1 MSQITI
7 QCRLVASEPTR
18 QYLWKLMADA
28 NTPLINELL
37 KQVGQHPD
45 FGTWRHKGKLPAGT
59 VKQLCQP
66 LRTDPCFIGQPSR
79 FYMSAITVVDYIYKA
94 WLALQ
99 KRLRYQ
105 LEGKTRWMEMLKS
118 DAELVEATG
127 CTLDTLRIKAAEILA
142 QHATLASDLAQAP
155 KTKAKKGKKRKI
167 SNANRD
173 LSQALF
179 EAYRETDDIL
189 TRACIC
195 YLLKNGCKVSTKEED
210 PEKFNLRRRKVE
222 IRVKRLTEQLASRMP
237 KGRDLTSE
245 KWLEA
250 LVIAMSQVPQDE
262 NEAKTWQDSLLRQSS
277 SVPFPVTFETN
288 EDLRWSKNQK
298 GRLCVEFNGLGEYTF
313 EVYCD
318 KRQLH
323 WFQRFLEDQQIKRDS
338 KNQHSS
344 SLFTLRSGRIA
355 WQEGDGKGDPWSV
368 HRLTLY
374 CSIDTRLWTHEGTE
388 QVRDE
393 KASEI
398 AKTLTAMK
406 EKGDLNEKQQA
417 FIKRKN
423 STLIRINNPFPRPN
437 KPLYQG
443 QSNILVGISLGLE
456 KPATAA
462 VVDAITGKVLA
473 YRSIRQLL
481 GENYKLLNRQ
491 RQDQQRN
498 SSKRHNAQRQGAPN
512 QFGESNL
519 GEYVDRLLAKAIIA
533 LAKTYHAG
541 SIVLPKIGDV
551 RESIQSEVQ
560 ARAEQKCPEL
570 IEAQKNYAKQ
580 YRSSVHRWSYSR
592 LIESIQSQ
600 AAQAGIIVEEGRQAL
615 TGSSQDKAEKLA
627 IDVYKSRLQAII

>member
-18 QYLWKLMADA
+18 QYLWKLMADT

-105 LEGKTRWMEMLKS
+105 LEGKTRWLEMLKS

-179 EAYRETDDIL
+179 KAYRETDDIL

-250 LVIAMSQVPQDE
+250 LATAMSHVPQDE

-277 SVPFPVTFETN
+277 SVPFPVAFETN

-338 KNQHSS
+338 KNQHST
-344 SLFTLRSGRIA
+344 SLFTLRSSRIA
-355 WQEGDGKGDPWSV
+355 WQEQEGKGNPWNV

-374 CSIDTRLWTHEGTE
+374 CSIDTRLWTQQGTE
-388 QVRDE
+388 QVREE

-406 EKGDLNEKQQA
+406 EKSDLNEKQQA
-417 FIKRKN
+417 FINRKN
-423 STLIRINNPFPRPN
+423 STLARINNPFPRPN
-437 KPLYQG
+437 QPLYKG
-443 QSNILVGISLGLE
+443 QSNILVGVSLGLE
-456 KPATAA
+456 KPATAV

-473 YRSIRQLL
+473 CQSIRQLL
-481 GENYKLLNRQ
+481 GKNYKLLNRQ
-491 RQDQQRN
+491 RLLQQRN
-498 SSKRHNAQRQGAPN
+498 SSKRQNAQRQDAPN

-519 GEYVDRLLAKAIIA
+519 GEYVDRLIAKAIVILAESNRAMSIA
-533 LAKTYHAG
+533 L
-541 SIVLPKIGDV
+541 PKLGDV
-551 RESIQSEVQ
+551 RESIQSEIQ

-570 IEAQKNYAKQ
+570 VEGQKKYAKQ
-580 YRSSVHRWSYSR
+580 YRCSVHNWSYGR
-592 LIESIQSQ
+592 LINNIQSQ
-600 AAQAGIIVEEGRQAL
+600 ATQSGIFVEEGQQSL
-615 TGSSQDKAEKLA
+615 KGSPQEKAKKIA
-627 IDVYKSRLQAII
+627 ISAYNTRLQAII

>member
-1 MSQITI
+1 
-7 QCRLVASEPTR
+7 
-18 QYLWKLMADA
+18 MAQG

-45 FGTWRHKGKLPAGT
+45 FETWRHKGKHPAAI

-66 LRTDPCFIGQPSR
+66 LRTDPRFMGQPGR
-79 FYMSAITVVDYIYKA
+79 FYMSAIAVVDYIYKA

-99 KRLRYQ
+99 KRLQYQ
-105 LEGKTRWMEMLKS
+105 LEGKTRWLEMLKS

-127 CTLDTLRIKAAEILA
+127 CTLDTLRTKAAEILA
-142 QHATLASDLAQAP
+142 QHATLAPDLAQAS
-155 KTKAKKGKKRKI
+155 KTKAKKGKKCKT
-167 SNANRD
+167 SNANRN

-179 EAYRETDDIL
+179 EVYRETENIL

-210 PEKFNLRRRKVE
+210 PEKFNLHRRKVE

-245 KWLEA
+245 TWLEA
-250 LVIAMSQVPQDE
+250 LAIATSHIPQDE
-262 NEAKTWQDSLLRQSS
+262 NEAKSWQASLLRQSS
-277 SVPFPVTFETN
+277 SVPFPVAFETN

-298 GRLCVEFNGLGEYTF
+298 GRLCVEFNGLSKHSF

-338 KNQHSS
+338 KNQCSS
-344 SLFTLRSGRIA
+344 SLFTLRSGRIS
-355 WQEGDGKGDPWSV
+355 WQEGEGKGDPWNV

-374 CSIDTRLWTHEGTE
+374 CSVDTRLWTHEGTE
-388 QVRDE
+388 EVRDE

-423 STLIRINNPFPRPN
+423 STLARINNSFPRPSN
-437 KPLYQG
+437 PLYQG
-443 QSNILVGISLGLE
+443 QANILVGVSLGLE

-462 VVDAITGKVLA
+462 VVDAITGQVLT

-491 RQDQQRN
+491 RREQQCN

-533 LAKTYHAG
+533 LAKTYRTG
-541 SIVLPKIGDV
+541 SIVLPKLGDV

-560 ARAEQKCPEL
+560 SRAEQKCPEL
-570 IEAQKNYAKQ
+570 IEAQRKYAKQ
-580 YRSSVHRWSYSR
+580 YRSSVHSWSYGR

-600 AAQAGIIVEEGRQAL
+600 AAQAGIIVEQARQAL
-615 TGSSQDKAEKLA
+615 LGSPQDKARDLA
-627 IDVYKSRLQAII
+627 IDAYNSRLQATI

>member
-18 QYLWKLMADA
+18 QYLWNLMADT

-45 FGTWRHKGKLPAGT
+45 FEAWRHNGKLPPGI
-59 VKQLCQP
+59 VKQLCQS
-66 LRTDPCFIGQPSR
+66 LRTDPHFIGQPGR
-79 FYMSAITVVDYIYKA
+79 FYMSAIAVVDYTYKA

-99 KRLRYQ
+99 KRLQYQ
-105 LEGKTRWMEMLKS
+105 LEGKTRWLEMLKS

-127 CTLDTLRIKAAEILA
+127 CTLDSLRIKAAEILA

-155 KTKAKKGKKRKI
+155 KTKAKKGNKGKI
-167 SNANRD
+167 SNANRN

-179 EAYRETDDIL
+179 EAYRDTEDIL

-195 YLLKNGCKVSTKEED
+195 YLLKNGGKVSTKEED

-245 KWLEA
+245 TWLETLA
-250 LVIAMSQVPQDE
+250 IATSHVPQDE
-262 NEAKTWQDSLLRQSS
+262 DEAKSWQASLLRQSS
-277 SVPFPVTFETN
+277 SVPFPVAFETN

-298 GRLCVEFNGLGEYTF
+298 GRLCVEFNGLSEHTF

-323 WFQRFLEDQQIKRDS
+323 WFQRFLEDSLIKRDS

-355 WQEGDGKGDPWSV
+355 WQEGEGKGDPWNV
-368 HRLTLY
+368 HRLSLY
-374 CSIDTRLWTHEGTE
+374 CTIDTRLWTHEGTE

-406 EKGDLNEKQQA
+406 EKGNLNEKQQA

-423 STLIRINNPFPRPN
+423 STLARINNSFPRSSN
-437 KPLYQG
+437 PLYQG
-443 QSNILVGISLGLE
+443 QAN
-456 KPATAA
+456 
-462 VVDAITGKVLA
+462 VVIQG
-473 YRSIRQLL
+473 YLL
-481 GENYKLLNRQ
+481 
-491 RQDQQRN
+491 
-498 SSKRHNAQRQGAPN
+498 
-512 QFGESNL
+512 
-519 GEYVDRLLAKAIIA
+519 
-533 LAKTYHAG
+533 
-541 SIVLPKIGDV
+541 
-551 RESIQSEVQ
+551 
-560 ARAEQKCPEL
+560 
-570 IEAQKNYAKQ
+570 
-580 YRSSVHRWSYSR
+580 
-592 LIESIQSQ
+592 
-600 AAQAGIIVEEGRQAL
+600 
-615 TGSSQDKAEKLA
+615 
-627 IDVYKSRLQAII
+627 

>member
-1 MSQITI
+1 
-7 QCRLVASEPTR
+7 
-18 QYLWKLMADA
+18 MAQA

-45 FGTWRHKGKLPAGT
+45 FEAWRHKGKLPAGI

-66 LRTDPCFIGQPSR
+66 LRADPRFIGQPGR
-79 FYMSAITVVDYIYKA
+79 FYMSAIAVVDYIYKA

-99 KRLRYQ
+99 KRLQYQ
-105 LEGKTRWMEMLKS
+105 LEGKTRWLEMLKS
-118 DAELVEATG
+118 DAELVEVTG
-127 CTLDTLRIKAAEILA
+127 CTLDTIRIKAAEILA
-142 QHATLASDLAQAP
+142 QQTTLASDLAPAP

-167 SNANRD
+167 SNVNRN

-179 EAYRETDDIL
+179 EAYPQTEDIL

-195 YLLKNGCKVSTKEED
+195 YLLKNGCKVSSKEED
-210 PEKFNLRRRKVE
+210 PEKFNLRRRKIE

-245 KWLEA
+245 RWLETLA
-250 LVIAMSQVPQDE
+250 IATSHVPQDE
-262 NEAKTWQDSLLRQSS
+262 NEAKSWQASLLRESS
-277 SVPFPVTFETN
+277 SVPFPVAFETN
-288 EDLRWSKNQK
+288 EDLRWSKNPK
-298 GRLCVEFNGLGEYTF
+298 GRLCVEFNGLSEHTF

-323 WFQRFLEDQQIKRDS
+323 WFQRFLEDSLIKRDS

-355 WQEGDGKGDPWSV
+355 WQEGEGKGDPWNV

-374 CSIDTRLWTHEGTE
+374 CSVDTRLWTHEGTE
-388 QVRDE
+388 QVRNE
-393 KASEI
+393 KAAEI
-398 AKTLTAMK
+398 AKTLTTMK

-417 FIKRKN
+417 FIKRKS
-423 STLIRINNPFPRPN
+423 STLTRIKNPFPRPN

-443 QSNILVGISLGLE
+443 QSNILVGVSLGLE

-491 RQDQQRN
+491 RQEQHHN

-533 LAKTYHAG
+533 LAKTYYAG
-541 SIVLPKIGDV
+541 SIVLPKLADV

-580 YRSSVHRWSYSR
+580 YRSSVHSWSYSR

-600 AAQAGIIVEEGRQAL
+600 AAQAGISVEEARQSL
-615 TGSSQDKAEKLA
+615 VGSPQDKAEKLA
-627 IDVYKSRLQAII
+627 IDVYNFRLQAII

>member
-7 QCRLVASEPTR
+7 QCRLVAREATR
-18 QYLWKLMADA
+18 QHLWKLMADA

-45 FGTWRHKGKLPAGT
+45 FEAWRHKGKLPAGI
-59 VKQLCQP
+59 VKQVCQP
-66 LRTDPCFIGQPSR
+66 LRTDPRFIGQPGR
-79 FYMSAITVVDYIYKA
+79 FYMSAIAVVDYIYKA

-99 KRLRYQ
+99 KRLQYQ
-105 LEGKTRWMEMLKS
+105 LEGKTRWLEMLKS

-127 CTLDTLRIKAAEILA
+127 CTLDILRIKAAEILA
-142 QHATLASDLAQAP
+142 QHATPASDSMQHP
-155 KTKAKKGKKRKI
+155 KTKGKKGKKRKI
-167 SNANRD
+167 SNANRN

-195 YLLKNGCKVSTKEED
+195 YLLKNGGKVSTKEED
-210 PEKFNLRRRKVE
+210 PEKFNLRRRKIE

-245 KWLEA
+245 TWLEA
-250 LVIAMSQVPQDE
+250 LAIATSHVPQDE
-262 NEAKTWQDSLLRQSS
+262 DEAKSWQASLLRQSS
-277 SVPFPVTFETN
+277 SVPFPVAFETN

-298 GRLCVEFNGLGEYTF
+298 GRLCVEFNGLSEHTF

-323 WFQRFLEDQQIKRDS
+323 WFQRFLEDQQTKRDS

-355 WQEGDGKGDPWSV
+355 WQEGKGKGDPWNV
-368 HRLTLY
+368 RRLTLY
-374 CSIDTRLWTHEGTE
+374 CSVDTHLWTHEGTE
-388 QVRDE
+388 QVGNER
-393 KASEI
+393 AAEI

-417 FIKRKN
+417 FIKRKH
-423 STLIRINNPFPRPN
+423 STLTRIKNPFPRPK
-437 KPLYQG
+437 KPSYQG
-443 QSNILVGISLGLE
+443 QSNILVGVSLGLE

-491 RQDQQRN
+491 RQEQHQN
-498 SSKRHNAQRQGAPN
+498 SSKRHNAQRQSAPN
-512 QFGESNL
+512 QLGESNL

-533 LAKTYHAG
+533 LAKTYYAG
-541 SIVLPKIGDV
+541 SIVLPKLGDV

-580 YRSSVHRWSYSR
+580 YRASVHSWSYSR

-600 AAQAGIIVEEGRQAL
+600 AAQAGIIVEQARQAL
-615 TGSSQDKAEKLA
+615 VGSPQDKAKKLA
-627 IDVYKSRLQAII
+627 IDAYNLRLQAII

>member
-1 MSQITI
+1 
-7 QCRLVASEPTR
+7 
-18 QYLWKLMADA
+18 
-28 NTPLINELL
+28 
-37 KQVGQHPD
+37 
-45 FGTWRHKGKLPAGT
+45 
-59 VKQLCQP
+59 
-66 LRTDPCFIGQPSR
+66 
-79 FYMSAITVVDYIYKA
+79 MSAIAVVDYIYKA

-99 KRLRYQ
+99 KRLQYQ
-105 LEGKTRWMEMLKS
+105 LEGKTRWLEMLKS

-127 CTLDTLRIKAAEILA
+127 CTLDTLRTKAAEILA
-142 QHATLASDLAQAP
+142 QHAALAPDLAQAP
-155 KTKAKKGKKRKI
+155 KTKAKKGKKCKI
-167 SNANRD
+167 SNANRN

-179 EAYRETDDIL
+179 EAYREAEDIL

-210 PEKFNLRRRKVE
+210 SEKFNLRRRQVE

-237 KGRDLTSE
+237 KGRDLTSQT
-245 KWLEA
+245 WLEA
-250 LVIAMSQVPQDE
+250 LAIATSHVPQDE
-262 NEAKTWQDSLLRQSS
+262 DEAKSWQASLLRQSS
-277 SVPFPVTFETN
+277 SVPFPVAFETN

-298 GRLCVEFNGLGEYTF
+298 GRLCVEFNGLSEHTF

-323 WFQRFLEDQQIKRDS
+323 WFQRFLEDSLIKRDS
-338 KNQHSS
+338 KNEHSS

-355 WQEGDGKGDPWSV
+355 WQEDEGKGDPWSV

-388 QVRDE
+388 QVRNE

-406 EKGDLNEKQQA
+406 EKGDLNAQQQA
-417 FIKRKN
+417 YIKRKN
-423 STLIRINNPFPRPN
+423 STLARINNSFPRPR

-443 QSNILVGISLGLE
+443 QANVLVGVSLGLE

-462 VVDAITGKVLA
+462 VVDAMTGKVLA

-491 RQDQQRN
+491 RQEQHQN

-519 GEYVDRLLAKAIIA
+519 GEYVDRLLAKVIIA
-533 LAKTYHAG
+533 LAKTYQAG
-541 SIVLPKIGDV
+541 SIVLPKLKDV

-570 IEAQKNYAKQ
+570 IEAQK
-580 YRSSVHRWSYSR
+580 
-592 LIESIQSQ
+592 
-600 AAQAGIIVEEGRQAL
+600 
-615 TGSSQDKAEKLA
+615 KLC
-627 IDVYKSRLQAII
+627 

>member
-1 MSQITI
+1 MHLT
-7 QCRLVASEPTR
+7 
-18 QYLWKLMADA
+18 
-28 NTPLINELL
+28 
-37 KQVGQHPD
+37 
-45 FGTWRHKGKLPAGT
+45 
-59 VKQLCQP
+59 
-66 LRTDPCFIGQPSR
+66 SR
-79 FYMSAITVVDYIYKA
+79 KPP
-94 WLALQ
+94 
-99 KRLRYQ
+99 
-105 LEGKTRWMEMLKS
+105 KS
-118 DAELVEATG
+118 
-127 CTLDTLRIKAAEILA
+127 
-142 QHATLASDLAQAP
+142 
-155 KTKAKKGKKRKI
+155 KAKKGKKRKI
-167 SNANRD
+167 SNANRN

-179 EAYRETDDIL
+179 EAYRETEDIL
-189 TRACIC
+189 THACIC
-195 YLLKNGCKVSTKEED
+195 YLLKNGGKVSTKEED
-210 PEKFNLRRRKVE
+210 PEKFNLRRRKIE

-245 KWLEA
+245 RWLETLA
-250 LVIAMSQVPQDE
+250 IATSHVPQDE
-262 NEAKTWQDSLLRQSS
+262 NEAKSWQDSLLRQSN
-277 SVPFPVTFETN
+277 SVPFPVAFETN

-298 GRLCVEFNGLGEYTF
+298 GRLCVEFNGLSEHTF

-323 WFQRFLEDQQIKRDS
+323 WFQRFLEDSLIKRDS

-355 WQEGDGKGDPWSV
+355 WQEGEGKGDPWSV

-388 QVRDE
+388 QVRNE

-417 FIKRKN
+417 FIKRKH
-423 STLIRINNPFPRPN
+423 STLARINNSFPRPSQ
-437 KPLYQG
+437 PLYQG
-443 QSNILVGISLGLE
+443 QSNVLVGISLGLE

-491 RQDQQRN
+491 RREQQCN
-498 SSKRHNAQRQGAPN
+498 SSQRRNAQRQGAPN

-519 GEYVDRLLAKAIIA
+519 GEYVDRLLAKAIVT
-533 LAKTYHAG
+533 LSKTYRAG
-541 SIVLPKIGDV
+541 SIVLPKLGDV
-551 RESIQSEVQ
+551 RETIQSEVQ

-570 IEAQKNYAKQ
+570 VEAQKSYAKQ
-580 YRSSVHRWSYSR
+580 YRSSVHSWSYGR

-600 AAQAGIIVEEGRQAL
+600 AAQAGVIVEEGRQSL
-615 TGSSQDKAEKLA
+615 TGSPQEKAKKLA
-627 IDVYKSRLQAII
+627 IDVYNSRLQAII

>member
-1 MSQITI
+1 
-7 QCRLVASEPTR
+7 
-18 QYLWKLMADA
+18 MADT

-45 FGTWRHKGKLPAGT
+45 FEAWRHKGKLPPGI

-66 LRTDPCFIGQPSR
+66 LRTDPRFIGQPGR
-79 FYMSAITVVDYIYKA
+79 FYMSAIAVVDYIYKA

-99 KRLRYQ
+99 KRLQYQ
-105 LEGKTRWMEMLKS
+105 LEGKTRWLEMLKS

-127 CTLDTLRIKAAEILA
+127 CTLDSLRIKAAEILA

-155 KTKAKKGKKRKI
+155 KTKAKKGNKGKI
-167 SNANRD
+167 SNANRN

-179 EAYRETDDIL
+179 EAYRDTEDIL

-195 YLLKNGCKVSTKEED
+195 YLLKNGGKVSTKEED

-245 KWLEA
+245 TWLETLA
-250 LVIAMSQVPQDE
+250 IATSHVPQDE
-262 NEAKTWQDSLLRQSS
+262 DEAKSWQASLLRQSS
-277 SVPFPVTFETN
+277 SIPFPVAFETN
-288 EDLRWSKNQK
+288 EDLRWSKNLK
-298 GRLCVEFNGLGEYTF
+298 GRLCVEFNGLSEHTF

-323 WFQRFLEDQQIKRDS
+323 WFQRFLEDSLIKRDS

-355 WQEGDGKGDPWSV
+355 WQEGEGKGDPWNV

-423 STLIRINNPFPRPN
+423 STLARINNPFPRPN

-443 QSNILVGISLGLE
+443 QSNILVGVSLGLE

-462 VVDAITGKVLA
+462 VVDAITGQVLA

-481 GENYKLLNRQ
+481 AGL
-491 RQDQQRN
+491 
-498 SSKRHNAQRQGAPN
+498 KRKSR
-512 QFGESNL
+512 SN
-519 GEYVDRLLAKAIIA
+519 K
-533 LAKTYHAG
+533 
-541 SIVLPKIGDV
+541 
-551 RESIQSEVQ
+551 
-560 ARAEQKCPEL
+560 
-570 IEAQKNYAKQ
+570 
-580 YRSSVHRWSYSR
+580 
-592 LIESIQSQ
+592 
-600 AAQAGIIVEEGRQAL
+600 GIIQA
-615 TGSSQDKAEKLA
+615 
-627 IDVYKSRLQAII
+627 

>member
-1 MSQITI
+1 M
-7 QCRLVASEPTR
+7 R
-18 QYLWKLMADA
+18 
-28 NTPLINELL
+28 
-37 KQVGQHPD
+37 
-45 FGTWRHKGKLPAGT
+45 
-59 VKQLCQP
+59 
-66 LRTDPCFIGQPSR
+66 
-79 FYMSAITVVDYIYKA
+79 A

-99 KRLRYQ
+99 KRLQYQ
-105 LEGKTRWMEMLKS
+105 LEGKTRWLEMLKS

-142 QHATLASDLAQAP
+142 QQATPASDSAQAP
-155 KTKAKKGKKRKI
+155 KTKGKKGKNRKL
-167 SNANRD
+167 SNTDRN
-173 LSQALF
+173 LSKALF
-179 EAYRETDDIL
+179 EAYPQTDDIL
-189 TRACIC
+189 SRACIC

-210 PEKFNLRRRKVE
+210 SEKFNLRRRQVE

-237 KGRDLTSE
+237 KGRDLTKE
-245 KWLEA
+245 TWLEA
-250 LVIAMSQVPQDE
+250 LAIATSHVPQEEDQ
-262 NEAKTWQDSLLRQSS
+262 AKSWQASLLRQSS
-277 SVPFPVTFETN
+277 SVPFPVAFETN

-298 GRLCVEFNGLGEYTF
+298 GRLCVEFNGLSEHTF

-323 WFQRFLEDQQIKRDS
+323 WFQRFLEDSRIKRDS

-344 SLFTLRSGRIA
+344 SLFTLRSGRIV
-355 WQEGDGKGDPWSV
+355 WQEGEGKGDPWSV

-388 QVRDE
+388 QVRNE

-423 STLIRINNPFPRPN
+423 STLARINNSFPRPSN
-437 KPLYQG
+437 PLYQG
-443 QSNILVGISLGLE
+443 QANVLVGVSLGLE

-462 VVDAITGKVLA
+462 VVDAMTGKVLA

-491 RQDQQRN
+491 RQEQHQN

-519 GEYVDRLLAKAIIA
+519 GEYVDRLLAKSIVT

-541 SIVLPKIGDV
+541 SIVLPKLSDV

-580 YRSSVHRWSYSR
+580 YRSNVHSWSYSR

-600 AAQAGIIVEEGRQAL
+600 AAQAGIIVEEARQAL
-615 TGSSQDKAEKLA
+615 VASPQDKAKKLA
-627 IDVYKSRLQAII
+627 IDAYNFRLQAII

>member
-1 MSQITI
+1 
-7 QCRLVASEPTR
+7 
-18 QYLWKLMADA
+18 MADT

-105 LEGKTRWMEMLKS
+105 LEGKTRWLEMLKS

-179 EAYRETDDIL
+179 KAYRETDDIL

-250 LVIAMSQVPQDE
+250 LATAMSHVPQDE

-277 SVPFPVTFETN
+277 SVPFPVAFETN

-338 KNQHSS
+338 KNQHST
-344 SLFTLRSGRIA
+344 SLFTLRSSRIA
-355 WQEGDGKGDPWSV
+355 WQEQEGKGNPWNV

-374 CSIDTRLWTHEGTE
+374 CSIDTRLWTQQGTE
-388 QVRDE
+388 QVREE

-406 EKGDLNEKQQA
+406 EKSDLNEKQQA
-417 FIKRKN
+417 FINRKN
-423 STLIRINNPFPRPN
+423 STLARINNPFPRPN
-437 KPLYQG
+437 QPLYKG
-443 QSNILVGISLGLE
+443 QSNILVGVSLGLE
-456 KPATAA
+456 KPATAV

-473 YRSIRQLL
+473 CQSIRQLL
-481 GENYKLLNRQ
+481 GKNYKLLNRQ
-491 RQDQQRN
+491 RLLQQRN
-498 SSKRHNAQRQGAPN
+498 SSKRQNAQRQDAPN

-519 GEYVDRLLAKAIIA
+519 GEYVDRLIAKAIVILAESNRAMSIA
-533 LAKTYHAG
+533 L
-541 SIVLPKIGDV
+541 PKLGDV
-551 RESIQSEVQ
+551 RESIQSEIQ

-570 IEAQKNYAKQ
+570 VEGQKKYAKQ
-580 YRSSVHRWSYSR
+580 YRCSVHNWSYGR
-592 LIESIQSQ
+592 LINNIQSQ
-600 AAQAGIIVEEGRQAL
+600 ATQSGIFVEEGQQSL
-615 TGSSQDKAEKLA
+615 KGSPQEKAKKIA
-627 IDVYKSRLQAII
+627 ISAYNTRLQAII

>member
-1 MSQITI
+1 
-7 QCRLVASEPTR
+7 
-18 QYLWKLMADA
+18 
-28 NTPLINELL
+28 
-37 KQVGQHPD
+37 
-45 FGTWRHKGKLPAGT
+45 
-59 VKQLCQP
+59 
-66 LRTDPCFIGQPSR
+66 
-79 FYMSAITVVDYIYKA
+79 MSAITVVDYIYKA

-127 CTLDTLRIKAAEILA
+127 CTLDTLRTKAAEILA
-142 QHATLASDLAQAP
+142 QHTALAPDPVQVP
-155 KTKAKKGKKRKI
+155 KTKANKGKKRKV
-167 SNANRD
+167 SNTDRN
-173 LSQALF
+173 LSKALF
-179 EAYRETDDIL
+179 EAYRQTDDIL
-189 TRACIC
+189 NRACIC
-195 YLLKNGCKVSTKEED
+195 YLLKNGCKVSSKEED

-237 KGRDLTSE
+237 KGRDLTNE
-245 KWLEA
+245 KWLETLA
-250 LVIAMSQVPQDE
+250 IATSHVPQDE
-262 NEAKTWQDSLLRQSS
+262 NEAKSWQDSLLRHSS
-277 SVPFPVTFETN
+277 SVPFPVAFESN

-423 STLIRINNPFPRPN
+423 STLARINNSFPRPSN
-437 KPLYQG
+437 PLYQG
-443 QSNILVGISLGLE
+443 QANVLVGVSLGLE

-491 RQDQQRN
+491 RQEQHQN

-533 LAKTYHAG
+533 LATTYHAG
-541 SIVLPKIGDV
+541 SIVLPKLSDV

-580 YRSSVHRWSYSR
+580 YRSNIHSWSYSR

-600 AAQAGIIVEEGRQAL
+600 AAQAGIIVEEARQAL
-615 TGSSQDKAEKLA
+615 VASPQDKAKKLA
-627 IDVYKSRLQAII
+627 IDAYNFRLQGII

>member
-1 MSQITI
+1 M
-7 QCRLVASEPTR
+7 R
-18 QYLWKLMADA
+18 
-28 NTPLINELL
+28 
-37 KQVGQHPD
+37 
-45 FGTWRHKGKLPAGT
+45 
-59 VKQLCQP
+59 
-66 LRTDPCFIGQPSR
+66 
-79 FYMSAITVVDYIYKA
+79 
-94 WLALQ
+94 WL
-99 KRLRYQ
+99 
-105 LEGKTRWMEMLKS
+105 EMLKS

-127 CTLDTLRIKAAEILA
+127 CTLNTLRIKAAEILA
-142 QHATLASDLAQAP
+142 QHTTLASDLAQAP

-167 SNANRD
+167 SNTNRN

-570 IEAQKNYAKQ
+570 IEAQKKYAKQ
-580 YRSSVHRWSYSR
+580 YRSSVHSWSYSR

-600 AAQAGIIVEEGRQAL
+600 AAQAGIIVEEARQAL
-615 TGSSQDKAEKLA
+615 VASPQDKAKKLA
-627 IDVYKSRLQAII
+627 IDAYNFRLQGII